1 MKFRLKR
8 VSEVIKRELGDI
20 IPRELTFSAKLVTIQ
35 HVDLTPD
42 LKQCHVYVSA
52 IGTKEEQY
60 SAIAALVG
68 HRKLLQQA
76 LSRRVVI
83 KYTPHLHFELD
94 DSIVRGNRVID
105 ILQQIEPTLPP
116 QDEPDEEAT
125 TQEPAQQDEDTF
137 SIPEEDEEALAV
149 DHSKAPRSKRTKSKK
164 TLQNEAD
171 DQE

>member
-1 MKFRLKR
+1 MKFRIKR

-20 IPRELTFSAKLVTIQ
+20 IPKEVKFKAKLVTVQ

-52 IGTKEEQY
+52 IGTKEEQHE
-60 SAIAALVG
+60 AIAALVG
-68 HRKLLQQA
+68 HRKELQKA
-76 LSRRVVI
+76 LSRRVII

-116 QDEPDEEAT
+116 MEEEASSET
-125 TQEPAQQDEDTF
+125 AEKDLPDF
-137 SIPEEDEEALAV
+137 EEEEEEEVLP
-149 DHSKAPRSKRTKSKK
+149 KPRRTKSNRKQ
-164 TLQNEAD
+164 TTTED
-171 DQE
+171 DE